1 MKSVFEIDG
10 MSCNHC
16 VTAVKKELESV
27 DGIRIVKIGIGEAV
41 LDAEMTD
48 GLREQIV
55 EAVTRAGYV
64 VRSMR

>member
-1 MKSVFEIDG
+1 MKSVIEIDG

-16 VTAVKKELESV
+16 VTAVKRELENV

-48 GLREQIV
+48 GLREQII